1 MRHLELFA
9 GVGGFRMAMNF
20 LQHDSV
26 MNFEH
31 VGFSE
36 IDKNAVMSY
45 KANYDTNGEVEMG
58 DIVEFTKDKNRIENL
73 PDFDLL
79 TGGFPC
85 QSFSMMG
92 KQKGFDDERGQMFF
106 RIMDIVRIKR
116 PRHILLENVKNLYT
130 HDKGRTFKAIVSEL
144 QKVGYCVAYDIF
156 NTIDFHLP
164 QTRNRVIIYATLDEE
179 NVQMSAA
186 KVRECFDAYRVAASL
201 RQQDTVIGILAKD
214 TPAKYLLSERIKPTL
229 LADGSAN
236 FKSKSEINQL
246 VARPLTASMHKM
258 HRACQDN
265 YYSLD
270 FIASDGKVNPALT
283 MTKEELAKQPIRK
296 LTPQEAMMLQGFPS
310 DFAVKASKAGI
321 ADGALYKQAGNAVS
335 VNTIYAVLY
344 YLISNKIIKG

>member
-9 GVGGFRMAMNF
+9 GIGGFRMAMDF
-20 LQHDSV
+20 LQRDGV
-26 MNFEH
+26 MKFRH
-31 VGFSE
+31 IGFSE
-36 IDKNAVMSY
+36 IDKNAVTTY
-45 KANYDTNGEVEMG
+45 KANYDTKGEVEMG
-58 DIVEFTKDKNRIENL
+58 DIVEFTKSPAKIEAL

-106 RIMDIVRIKR
+106 RIMDIVRVKR

-144 QKVGYCVAYDIF
+144 QEDGYKVVYDIF
-156 NTIDFHLP
+156 NTADFHLP
-164 QTRNRVIIYATLDEE
+164 QTRNRVIIFATLNNEE
-179 NVQMSAA
+179 IQFSSADVKDYFENHCKA
-186 KVRECFDAYRVAASL
+186 TSL
-201 RQQDTVIGILAKD
+201 RQQDTVIGLLSKD
-214 TPAKYLLSERIKPTL
+214 VPAKYILSEKIKPTL

-270 FIASDGKVNPALT
+270 FIASDGKENPALT
-283 MTKEELAKQPIRK
+283 MTKDELAKIPIRK
-296 LTPQEAMMLQGFPS
+296 LTPQEAMMMQGFPE
-310 DFAVKASKAGI
+310 DFTTKAAAAGVS
-321 ADGALYKQAGNAVS
+321 DGALYKQAGNAVS
-335 VNTIYAVLY
+335 VNTIYAVMY
-344 YLISNKIIKG
+344 FLIANNIMK